1 MMKYEWRELVEH
13 DESHL
18 KKWGCTAMWL
28 LTKCG
33 QHLTLLGDT
42 LLHLRNV
49 KIQNLYPSN
58 TQNYISSVYQNIII

>member
-1 MMKYEWRELVEH
+1 MMESEWCDHVEH

-18 KKWGCTAMWL
+18 KKWGCTAMGS

-33 QHLTLLGDT
+33 QHLALLGDT
-42 LLHLRNV
+42 LLHWRNV

-58 TQNYISSVYQNIII
+58 TQNYISSVHPNIII